1 MRVEVLS
8 AVKTFEC
15 DAGVS
20 HTVIIPQ
27 IEIEEKYC
35 EIAVKRLSQEMLPFD
50 EPQPVAQQVELF
62 TPQGTRTDAWMKMR
76 GDEDEIIED
85 AIVAVEPAQ

>member
-1 MRVEVLS
+1 MGSGTTLVAAKQLGRR
-8 AVKTFEC
+8 AI
-15 DAGVS
+15 G
-20 HTVIIPQ
+20 

-50 EPQPVAQQVELF
+50 EPKPPAQQVELF

-76 GDEDEIIED
+76 GEEDEIIED
-85 AIVAVEPAQ
+85 AIETVERNRGAA